1 MRRCTGLSNG
11 TLSGYANSCRER
23 RTAQDGQ
30 IDRQT
35 DSGMSRQE
43 GRRQAGR
50 QAGWLADR
58 NASWTWLITCHHY
71 DGGCMR
77 VCAHLCVCAASQKL
91 IRQSEIEYCSC
102 KMVKC
107 FFAQQQVL
115 LVSLVSFPPSLFLSS
130 HLVLQAA
137 VDA

>member
-43 GRRQAGR
+43 GRQAGR
-50 QAGWLADR
+50 LAGWQTGMPVGLGLLHA
-58 NASWTWLITCHHY
+58 TTTTE
-71 DGGCMR
+71 
-77 VCAHLCVCAASQKL
+77 VVCVCVL
-91 IRQSEIEYCSC
+91 ICVC
-102 KMVKC
+102 
-107 FFAQQQVL
+107 VL
-115 LVSLVSFPPSLFLSS
+115 LAKNLLDSRKLNIVPAKWLNAFSLSS
-130 HLVLQAA
+130 KSS
-137 VDA
+137 